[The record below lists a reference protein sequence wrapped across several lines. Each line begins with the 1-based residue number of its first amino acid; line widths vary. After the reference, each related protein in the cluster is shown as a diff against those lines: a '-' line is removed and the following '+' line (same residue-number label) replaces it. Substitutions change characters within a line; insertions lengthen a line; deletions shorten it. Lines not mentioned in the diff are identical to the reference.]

1 MLLEAL
7 RDVRGEMSVE
17 DLSRKTFIMATDVT
31 DTLQVGRG
39 EVCGS
44 MLPEHA
50 AAAAGSAA
58 SQLEYAKGSC
68 CAACTACLLA
78 CSLTCAAAAHPA
90 ASVPQH
96 HPCPAS
102 SVTHSPPLSPLPPPQ
117 ALGLLKYIKGSYYI
131 SASQRVVEEHLRCL
145 QGARGLELDP
155 SCLHW
160 QPLQS
165 PGNQG
170 RKK

>member
-1 MLLEAL
+1 M
-7 RDVRGEMSVE
+7 
-17 DLSRKTFIMATDVT
+17 
-31 DTLQVGRG
+31 
-39 EVCGS
+39 
-44 MLPEHA
+44 HA
-50 AAAAGSAA
+50 
-58 SQLEYAKGSC
+58 C
-68 CAACTACLLA
+68 P
-78 CSLTCAAAAHPA
+78 PA
-90 ASVPQH
+90 RQPARQPTRL
-96 HPCPAS
+96 PAS
-102 SVTHSPPLSPLPPPQ
+102 SLLLLLLPGPPQ